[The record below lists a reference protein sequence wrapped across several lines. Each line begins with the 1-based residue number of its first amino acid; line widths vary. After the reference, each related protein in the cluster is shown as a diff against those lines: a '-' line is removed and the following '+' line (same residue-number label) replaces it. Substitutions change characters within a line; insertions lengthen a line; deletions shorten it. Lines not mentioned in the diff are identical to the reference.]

1 MDKIHVWLS
10 RGFAG
15 YNRTRKSAPKKLKG
29 ECMRIQRLFTI
40 SVVAIVL
47 TAATLAQTLPQGV
60 QKVTS
65 VEGITEYAFPNGLH
79 VLLFPDNS
87 KPKITV
93 NVVYRVG
100 SRNEGYGETG
110 MAHLLEHMLFKS
122 ATSGRE
128 IFKELTD
135 RSGGSFNGTTS
146 YDRTMYFESFNASD
160 ENLRWALSLEADRM
174 VNMTMLKKD
183 LDSEMTVVR
192 NEMEA
197 GENSPE
203 RVLEERV
210 LAAAYNFHNYGK
222 TVIGNRTDV
231 ERVPIAN
238 LAVFYRKY
246 YQPDD
251 ADLII
256 AGQFDESKTLAMV
269 AETIGAIPRPQ
280 RVLAQPY
287 TAEPTQEGERS
298 VILRRVANIQRVM
311 AVYHIP
317 AALHP
322 DNAAL
327 EVMAEALGAPQTGRL
342 YKELVDGKK
351 AVSAGM
357 YAEGMHDPGFAE
369 AFAQLKPDQSIDE
382 AQRILLKTV
391 EGFAGD
397 PPTQEEVDRA
407 KARILKNI
415 ELALTNSQMVALTL
429 GNDVGDGDWRML
441 FLERDEVSKVTPA
454 DVMRV
459 ARAYLKSSNRTLG
472 EFIPIAAPDRA
483 EIPATPDPAARFKD
497 YKGGAA
503 IQQGEVFDPTP
514 QNVEARVIRAT
525 LPNGLKLVMFPRKTR
540 GGTVAVAMNLRFG
553 DEKSMFGKSTA
564 ATMTGAMLMRGTLHK
579 NRQQIQDETDR
590 LKAQISVNGR
600 VGFASANIQTLAA
613 NLADSLRFARE
624 LLREPSFPE
633 AEFEQVR
640 QQRIA
645 NDESGKTEPMALVP
659 TEMNRHFSARY
670 SRGDVHY
677 TPTLDEDIEDLKKVT
692 LDDAR
697 QYYKQ
702 FYGAGEGQIVISGQ
716 FDSVEMQKLV
726 TGLFGDWKSAS
737 RYERVTNS
745 FDKVGSENDKIETPD
760 KQNALFMAQMP
771 MKMNDDD
778 PDFAALTLAGM
789 VFGGSP
795 NSRLFLRIR
804 VKDGLSYG
812 ASATFSI
819 SAKDDDAKLT
829 ATAIAAPQ
837 NMPKVEAAFN
847 EELARA
853 LKDGFTADEVE
864 KAKKTWLD
872 QRSQMRTEDASLAS
886 ILMNREHWGRTLLW
900 DAKWEAAVAAL
911 TPQQVNDA
919 FRRHVDSSVLSIVKG
934 GDFKKAGAYQ

>member
-1 MDKIHVWLS
+1 
-10 RGFAG
+10 
-15 YNRTRKSAPKKLKG
+15 
-29 ECMRIQRLFTI
+29 MRIQRLFAI
-40 SVVAIVL
+40 IVAAIVL
-47 TAATLAQTLPQGV
+47 TAATLAQPLPQGV

-65 VEGITEYAFPNGLH
+65 IEGVTEYAFPNGLH

-128 IFKELTD
+128 LFKELTD
-135 RSGGSFNGTTS
+135 RAGGSFNGTTS
-146 YDRTMYFESFNASD
+146 YDRTMYYETFNASD
-160 ENLRWALSLEADRM
+160 ENLRWALNLEEDRM

-183 LDSEMTVVR
+183 LDTEMTVVR
-192 NEMEA
+192 NEMEM
-197 GENSPE
+197 GENSPQNVLYE
-203 RVLEERV
+203 RVLG
-210 LAAAYNFHNYGK
+210 AAYNFHNYGK

-231 ERVPIAN
+231 ERVPVAN
-238 LAVFYRKY
+238 LAVFYHKY

-256 AGQFDESKTLAMV
+256 AGQFDESKALAMV
-269 AETIGAIPRPQ
+269 AETIGSLPRPQ
-280 RVLAQPY
+280 RALSQPY

-298 VILRRVANIQRVM
+298 VMLRRVGNIQAIMV
-311 AVYHIP
+311 AYHIP

-322 DNAAL
+322 DMAPL
-327 EVMAEALGAPQTGRL
+327 EVMAQVLGAPQTGRL
-342 YKELVDGKK
+342 YKALVDDKK
-351 AVSAGM
+351 AVNASMFANG
-357 YAEGMHDPGFAE
+357 AHDPGIVMASV
-369 AFAQLKPDQSIDE
+369 QLKPDQSIDE
-382 AQRILLKTV
+382 AQQVLLKTV

-415 ELALTNSQMVALTL
+415 ELALTDSQMVALML
-429 GNDVGDGDWRML
+429 ANDVGDGDWRMF
-441 FLERDEVSKVTPA
+441 FLDRDEVSKVAPA
-454 DVMRV
+454 DVVRV
-459 ARAYLKSSNRTLG
+459 AKAYLKSSNRTLG

-483 EIPATPDPAARFKD
+483 EIPATPDPAVRFKD

-514 QNVEARVIRAT
+514 QNIEARVIRAT
-525 LPNGLKLVMFPRKTR
+525 LPNGLKLVMLPKKTH
-540 GGTVAVAMNLRFG
+540 GGTVAAVMNLRFG
-553 DEKSMFGKSTA
+553 YEKSMFGKSTA

-600 VGFASANIQTLAA
+600 LGFASANIQTLEA

-640 QQRIA
+640 QQKIA
-645 NDESGKTEPMALVP
+645 SAESGKTEPNTLVP
-659 TEMNRHFSARY
+659 TEMNRHFNARY
-670 SRGDVHY
+670 PRGDVHY
-677 TPTLDEDIEDLKKVT
+677 TPTIDEQIEDLKKVT
-692 LDDAR
+692 LDDVR
-697 QYYKQ
+697 QFYTK
-702 FYGAGEGQIVISGQ
+702 FYGAGEGQIVLSGQ
-716 FDSVEMQKLV
+716 FDPVEMQKLV
-726 TGLFGDWKSAS
+726 TELFGDWKSAS
-737 RYERVTNS
+737 RYERITNP
-745 FDKVGSENDKIETPD
+745 FDKVAPENGKIETPD
-760 KQNALFMAQMP
+760 KQNALFMVGMP
-771 MKMNDDD
+771 MKMNDED
-778 PDFAALTLAGM
+778 PDLAALTIAGM
-789 VFGGSP
+789 VFGGSA
-795 NSRLFLRIR
+795 NSRLFVRIR

-812 ASATFSI
+812 ASAAFSI
-819 SAKDDDAKLT
+819 PTKDDGGMLSGF
-829 ATAIAAPQ
+829 AIAAPQ

-864 KAKKTWLD
+864 KAKKTWQD
-872 QRSQMRTEDASLAS
+872 QRSQARTEDASLAS
-886 ILMNREHWGRTLLW
+886 TLMNRERWGRTLLW
-900 DAKWEAAVAAL
+900 DAKLEAAVAAL

-919 FRRHVDSSVLSIVKG
+919 FKRHVDPTDISIFKG
-934 GDFKKAGAYQ
+934 GDFKKVGAYE